1 MYVKSKQKKTIDFIF
16 SNGSIASFSTELA
29 ALVNKFNDIFGVVN
43 TMLKTNIE
51 LLTSYESFLKEY
63 IDSSNKY
70 QIFLK
75 YSDKLFNLIDTTY
88 NDLNLGETINVK
100 EDATYT
106 LNINTKESEDLFKTS
121 IRTRFF
127 IVCYLTDDSMDQLS
141 QKELQKYICRDMIN
155 NGTLDKLYKIINSII
170 MSTYPT
176 KSGKKIWDLLS
187 VTTGYTS
194 DGYALRLLSSVIYKA
209 LPSLKPKENPIAYM
223 ISICKNEVDWLLR
236 TNFGIKFVNSTINN
250 VTVNENTNR
259 IEEYE
264 IYYRSIVKVCFEP
277 ILKKYEELAN
287 KLSSYN
293 AYTTVVNICNPLIY
307 KIFGINSYHISLD
320 NNCLINLYCY
330 DFLND
335 NDPDKTELL
344 KILKAASII
353 DQEKRVLPEDIKAF
367 TQSTIVS
374 KELGKS
380 YRFLN
385 HANLKKIITESISV
399 LYQYKYIDVD
409 TDTEI
414 EVNWFKFIEEFVD
427 YLKKV
432 ASEDYTSFI
441 QTQKERMYK
450 NNVNVDK
457 EMVQLISE

>member
-29 ALVNKFNDIFGVVN
+29 ALVNKFNDIFDVVN
-43 TMLKTNIE
+43 TMLSSNKD
-51 LLTSYESFLKEY
+51 LLEAYEQFLKEY
-63 IDSSNKY
+63 LDSQSKY
-70 QIFLK
+70 QVFLK
-75 YSDKLFNLIDTTY
+75 YSNKLFYLIDESY
-88 NDLNLGETINVK
+88 SKLNLGTNLNVK
-100 EDATYT
+100 EDKTYD
-106 LNINTKESEDLFKTS
+106 LNINLKESEDLFKTS

-127 IVCYLTDDSMDQLS
+127 IICYLTDDSMDQLS
-141 QKELQKYICRDMIN
+141 QKEMQKYICRDMIN
-155 NGTLDKLYKIINSII
+155 DGTLEKLYRIINSII
-170 MSTYPT
+170 LSTYPT

-209 LPSLKPKENPIAYM
+209 LPSLKPEENPIAYM

-236 TNFGIKFVNSTINN
+236 TNFGIKFVNNTINN
-250 VTVNENTNR
+250 ISSNETSNR

-277 ILKKYEELAN
+277 ILKKYENLAN
-287 KLSSYN
+287 KLSNYN

-330 DFLND
+330 DFIKD
-335 NDPDKTELL
+335 HYPDKTELL
-344 KILKAASII
+344 KLLKSASII
-353 DQEKRVLPEDIKAF
+353 SQDRTPLTDEIKSYA
-367 TQSTIVS
+367 QSTIVS

-380 YRFLN
+380 YKFLN

-399 LYQYKYIDVD
+399 LYQYKYVDVN
-409 TDTEI
+409 TNEELEI
-414 EVNWFKFIEEFVD
+414 NWFKFIDEFIE
-427 YLKKV
+427 YLREI
-432 ASEDYTSFI
+432 ASEDFTDFI
-441 QTQKERMYK
+441 KTQIERMFTT
-450 NNVNVDK
+450 NVNVD
-457 EMVQLISE
+457 

>member
-16 SNGSIASFSTELA
+16 SNGSVASFSTELA
-29 ALVNKFNDIFGVVN
+29 ALVNKFNDIFNIVN
-43 TMLKTNIE
+43 TMLNTNKE
-51 LLTSYESFLKEY
+51 LLTTYEQFLKEY
-63 IDSSNKY
+63 LDSDIKY
-70 QIFLK
+70 QVFLK
-75 YSDKLFNLIDTTY
+75 YSNKLFYLIDETY
-88 NDLNLGETINVK
+88 ANMKLGTNMNVK
-100 EDATYT
+100 EDSTYV
-106 LNINTKESEDLFKTS
+106 LNINLKESEDLFKTS

-127 IVCYLTDDSMDQLS
+127 IVCYLTDNSMDQLS
-141 QKELQKYICRDMIN
+141 QKEMQKYICRDMIN

-170 MSTYPT
+170 LSTYPT

-209 LPSLKPKENPIAYM
+209 LPSLKPEENPIAYM

-264 IYYRSIVKVCFEP
+264 IYYRAIVKVCFEP
-277 ILKKYEELAN
+277 ILKKYESLAN
-287 KLSSYN
+287 KLSGYN

-330 DFLND
+330 DFLKEH
-335 NDPDKTELL
+335 DPDKTELL
-344 KILKAASII
+344 KLLTSASVIVQ
-353 DQEKRVLPEDIKAF
+353 DKKVLSDEIKSF

-385 HANLKKIITESISV
+385 HANLKKIVTESLSM
-399 LYQYKYIDVD
+399 LYQYKYVDVTTNEELD
-409 TDTEI
+409 I
-414 EVNWFKFIEEFVD
+414 NWFKFIEEFID

-432 ASEDYTSFI
+432 ASEDYSEFI
-441 QTQKERMYK
+441 KTQTERMYVT
-450 NNVNVDK
+450 NVNVDK
-457 EMVQLISE
+457 EVV

>member
-16 SNGSIASFSTELA
+16 SNGSVASFSTELA

-43 TMLKTNIE
+43 NMLTLNKDLLNI
-51 LLTSYESFLKEY
+51 YEQFLKEY
-63 IDSSNKY
+63 LESTSKY
-70 QIFLK
+70 QVFLK
-75 YSDKLFNLIDTTY
+75 YSNKLFYLIDKTY
-88 NDLNLGETINVK
+88 TNMNLGTNMNVK
-100 EDATYT
+100 EDSTYT
-106 LNINTKESEDLFKTS
+106 LNINLKESEDLFKTS

-141 QKELQKYICRDMIN
+141 QKEMQKYICRDMIN

-209 LPSLKPKENPIAYM
+209 LPSLKPEENPIAYM

-250 VTVNENTNR
+250 ISVNENTNR

-277 ILKKYEELAN
+277 IFKKYEDLAN
-287 KLSSYN
+287 KLSNYN
-293 AYTTVVNICNPLIY
+293 AYTTVVNICNPLIF

-330 DFLND
+330 DFLKD
-335 NDPDKTELL
+335 HDPDKTELL
-344 KILKAASII
+344 KLLTSASAISQ
-353 DQEKRVLPEDIKAF
+353 DRKPLSDDIKAYA
-367 TQSTIVS
+367 QSTIVS
-374 KELGKS
+374 RELGK
-380 YRFLN
+380 YYKFLN
-385 HANLKKIITESISV
+385 HANLKKIVIESISV
-399 LYQYKYIDVD
+399 LYQYKYVDVN
-409 TDTEI
+409 TNEELEI
-414 EVNWFKFIEEFVD
+414 NWFKFIDEFVD
-427 YLKKV
+427 YLRKV
-432 ASEDYTSFI
+432 ASEDYKDFI
-441 QTQKERMYK
+441 NSQVERMYVT
-450 NNVNVDK
+450 NVNVD
-457 EMVQLISE
+457 